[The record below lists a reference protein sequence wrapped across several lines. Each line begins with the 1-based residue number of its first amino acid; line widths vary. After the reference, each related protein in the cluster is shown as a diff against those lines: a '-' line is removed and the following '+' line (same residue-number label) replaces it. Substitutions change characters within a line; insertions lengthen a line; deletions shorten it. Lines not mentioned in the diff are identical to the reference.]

1 MRIEHNSPGCE
12 AVVDELVF
20 EIRTCRRT
28 WLLVATFSLAANF
41 FILCHL
47 VVNHPIAEAQS
58 EVNSPGRFPVCPFGA
73 AALLGETSAS
83 PTHKH

>member
-47 VVNHPIAEAQS
+47 VVNRQFHRRGSKWEANS
-58 EVNSPGRFPVCPFGA
+58 SWEVPVSVAFGA
-73 AALLGETSAS
+73 AAFVG
-83 PTHKH
+83 